1 MSSTSGLAQRL
12 GRVWK
17 GRGGFSLLGR
27 FCTTHQ
33 PAVMLGIVLL
43 GTQLRL
49 CSTAGGRPSYHRL
62 QGKEPSNEQ
71 FFGSQQEKDL
81 IGVLFPC
88 LLS

>member
-1 MSSTSGLAQRL
+1 
-12 GRVWK
+12 
-17 GRGGFSLLGR
+17 
-27 FCTTHQ
+27 
-33 PAVMLGIVLL
+33 MLGIVLL